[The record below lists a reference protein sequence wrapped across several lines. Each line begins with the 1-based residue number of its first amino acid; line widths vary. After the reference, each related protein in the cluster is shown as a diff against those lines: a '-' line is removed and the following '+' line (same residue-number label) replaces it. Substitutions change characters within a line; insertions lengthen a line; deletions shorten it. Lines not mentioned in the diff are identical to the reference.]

1 MRTLVLAASFAL
13 LAACT
18 TAAAPVNS
26 GPSLDGEWREATRS
40 IHAPTITFEG
50 ERASG
55 FAGCNRWF
63 GTVTR
68 GEYPALTFSGV
79 GSTRMMCEGAQM
91 TIERE
96 FLAALGDTQMAT
108 VDGDQLVLADI
119 GGAEVA
125 RFLRVR

>member
-1 MRTLVLAASFAL
+1 MRTLVIAASIAL
-13 LAACT
+13 LSACT
-18 TAAAPVNS
+18 TPASSSA
-26 GPSLDGEWREATRS
+26 PSLDGEWREATRA

-68 GEYPALTFSGV
+68 GEYPALSFSQV

-91 TIERE
+91 NIERE
-96 FLAALGDTQMAT
+96 FLAALGNTQAAR
-108 VDGDQLVLADI
+108 VDGDQLVLAGAD
-119 GGAEVA
+119 GAELA
-125 RFLRVR
+125 RFLRAR

>member
-1 MRTLVLAASFAL
+1 MRTLFIAASIAL
-13 LAACT
+13 LSACT
-18 TAAAPVNS
+18 TPVS
-26 GPSLDGEWREATRS
+26 SSAPSLDGEWREATRA

-68 GEYPALTFSGV
+68 GDYPALSFSQV
-79 GSTRMMCEGAQM
+79 GSTRMMCEGPQM
-91 TIERE
+91 NIERE
-96 FLAALGDTQMAT
+96 FLAALGATQMAT

-119 GGAEVA
+119 GGAEIA

>member
-1 MRTLVLAASFAL
+1 MRTLVLAASLAL
-13 LAACT
+13 LAACA

-26 GPSLDGEWREATRS
+26 GPSLDGEWREATRAT
-40 IHAPTITFEG
+40 HAPTITFEG

-79 GSTRMMCEGAQM
+79 GSTRMMCEAAQM
-91 TIERE
+91 TIEQE
-96 FLAALGDTQMAT
+96 FLAALSGAQTAR
-108 VDGDQLVLADI
+108 VDGDQLVLADSA
-119 GGAEVA
+119 GAELA
-125 RFLRVR
+125 RFQRVR